1 MPQGILPSPCVPRT
15 GVLATF
21 MKGDTAMNT
30 LKRSLA
36 VAFYL
41 AVMGLAGCASTP
53 GQNNYFDDA
62 MVTAR
67 VKKAIYN
74 EPALKVND
82 ISVKTENAVVSL
94 SGAVK
99 NRNERTKAAEVARH
113 VDGVKL
119 VKNEIKVD
127 AKMQ

>member
-1 MPQGILPSPCVPRT
+1 
-15 GVLATF
+15 
-21 MKGDTAMNT
+21 MKT
-30 LKRSLA
+30 LKCIFTVASCAA
-36 VAFYL
+36 VL
-41 AVMGLAGCASTP
+41 GLAGCASTP
-53 GQNNYFDDA
+53 GQNSYFDDS

-74 EPALKVND
+74 EPSLKVTD

-113 VDGVKL
+113 VEGVKL
-119 VKNEIKVD
+119 VKNELKVD
-127 AKMQ
+127 SHMQ

>member
-1 MPQGILPSPCVPRT
+1 MSI
-15 GVLATF
+15 
-21 MKGDTAMNT
+21 
-30 LKRSLA
+30 LKRSFALVFCAA
-36 VAFYL
+36 V
-41 AVMGLAGCASTP
+41 VGLAGCASTP

-74 EPALKVND
+74 EPALKVTD

-99 NRNERTKAAEVARH
+99 NRNDRTKAAEVARH
-113 VDGVKL
+113 VEGVKL
-119 VKNEIKVD
+119 VKNELRVD

>member
-1 MPQGILPSPCVPRT
+1 
-15 GVLATF
+15 
-21 MKGDTAMNT
+21 MNN
-30 LKRSLA
+30 LKRGFA
-36 VAFYL
+36 VAFCA
-41 AVMGLAGCASTP
+41 AVLGLAGCASTP

-74 EPALKVND
+74 EPSLKVTD

-99 NRNERTKAAEVARH
+99 NRNERTRAAEVARH
-113 VDGVKL
+113 VEGVKL
-119 VKNEIKVD
+119 VKNELKVD
-127 AKMQ
+127 PKLQ

>member
-1 MPQGILPSPCVPRT
+1 
-15 GVLATF
+15 
-21 MKGDTAMNT
+21 MNT
-30 LKRSLA
+30 PKRSFALVFCA
-36 VAFYL
+36 AML
-41 AVMGLAGCASTP
+41 GLAGCASTP

-74 EPALKVND
+74 EPVLKVTD

-99 NRNERTKAAEVARH
+99 SRNDRTKAAEVVRH
-113 VDGVKL
+113 VEGVKL
-119 VKNEIKVD
+119 VKNELKVD
-127 AKMQ
+127 PKVQ

>member
-1 MPQGILPSPCVPRT
+1 
-15 GVLATF
+15 
-21 MKGDTAMNT
+21 MNT
-30 LKRSLA
+30 LKRNFALA
-36 VAFYL
+36 FCA
-41 AVMGLAGCASTP
+41 AVLGLAGCASTP

-74 EPALKVND
+74 EPSLKVSE
-82 ISVKTENAVVSL
+82 IGVTTENAVVSL

-99 NRNERTKAAEVARH
+99 NRTERTKAAEVARH

-119 VKNEIKVD
+119 VKNELKIDPKV
-127 AKMQ
+127 Q

>member
-1 MPQGILPSPCVPRT
+1 
-15 GVLATF
+15 
-21 MKGDTAMNT
+21 MKGDNTMNT
-30 LKRSLA
+30 LKRGFALVFCAA
-36 VAFYL
+36 VL
-41 AVMGLAGCASTP
+41 GLAGCASTP

-74 EPALKVND
+74 DPALKVND

-99 NRNERTKAAEVARH
+99 SRNERTKAAEVARH

-119 VKNEIKVD
+119 VKNEIKIDPKV
-127 AKMQ
+127 Q

>member
-1 MPQGILPSPCVPRT
+1 
-15 GVLATF
+15 
-21 MKGDTAMNT
+21 MNT
-30 LKRSLA
+30 LKRSFALVFCA
-36 VAFYL
+36 AML
-41 AVMGLAGCASTP
+41 GLAGCASTP

-74 EPALKVND
+74 EPALKVTD

-99 NRNERTKAAEVARH
+99 SRNDRTKAAEVVRH
-113 VDGVKL
+113 VEGVKL
-119 VKNEIKVD
+119 VKNELKVD
-127 AKMQ
+127 PKVQ